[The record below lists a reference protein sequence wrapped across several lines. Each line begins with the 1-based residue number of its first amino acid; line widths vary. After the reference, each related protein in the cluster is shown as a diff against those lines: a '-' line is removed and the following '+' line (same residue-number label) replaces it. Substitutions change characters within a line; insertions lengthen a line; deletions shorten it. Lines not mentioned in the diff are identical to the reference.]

1 MWLVAL
7 LDRYVFQGSE
17 KKRMATSSKQQHWL
31 MGVAGRAGL
40 GDLRDIRIRLDISPA
55 QAWEKAATALDISQE
70 ELARHV
76 AETFG
81 MKVADLE
88 SAEPTASSILPEADA
103 QRLLV
108 LPLRA
113 TDRTLTLATAD
124 PLAVDAEQEI
134 SFIAGRDTEFE
145 ISPPNPL
152 SEAINGAYRAGEA
165 NGFVVTSDDL
175 QEAVHQV
182 KFAHMPELSQE
193 QDLEAKEWA
202 MVELT
207 SLILVEAVNAEAEL
221 VMIGPMESGGRVRF
235 QVNGELQTFIRMP
248 RKTLSRITNR
258 IKDLANVEESEEA
271 ESSDTRTGE
280 IQAQIGDLDYLV
292 RISTTPEGDCDKM
305 VMWLTE
311 AGTPAAADEGETV
324 PSTVPAPVAPAADTA
339 PEAPLALV
347 VDDEPPDLMLMGAI
361 MERLGF
367 DVVEAVDGEEALRHL
382 DGDEDFAVMLL
393 DLNMPGMDG
402 LEILDHVR
410 GTLKTAALP
419 VVILTG
425 SEDPD
430 DQIRLLA
437 AGADDYIKKP
447 IDPSRAVNRVQAV
460 LRRAES

>member
-1 MWLVAL
+1 
-7 LDRYVFQGSE
+7 
-17 KKRMATSSKQQHWL
+17 MATSSKQQHWL
-31 MGVAGRAGL
+31 IGVAGRAGL
-40 GDLRDIRIRLDISPA
+40 GDLRDIRIRLDIPPA

-76 AETFG
+76 AETFR

-124 PLAVDAEQEI
+124 PLDADAEQEI
-134 SFIAGRDTEFE
+134 SFIAGRGTEFE
-145 ISPPNPL
+145 VSPPDPL
-152 SEAINGAYRAGEA
+152 REAINGAYRAGEA
-165 NGFVVTSDDL
+165 DDFVVTSDDL
-175 QEAVHQV
+175 QEAVQQV
-182 KFAHMPELSQE
+182 KFVDKPELTQE

-207 SLILVEAVNAEAEL
+207 SLILLEAVNAEAEL

-271 ESSDTRTGE
+271 ESSDTKTGE
-280 IQAQIGDLDYLV
+280 IQAQIGDLDYVV

-311 AGTPAAADEGETV
+311 AGTPAAAYEGETV

-347 VDDEPPDLMLMGAI
+347 VDDEPPDLMLIGAI

-367 DVVEAVDGEEALRHL
+367 NVVEAVDGEEALRHL

-393 DLNMPGMDG
+393 DLTMPGMDG
-402 LEILDHVR
+402 LEVLDHVR

-419 VVILTG
+419 VIITTA

-430 DQIRLLA
+430 DQILLLA

-447 IDPSRAVNRVQAV
+447 IDPSWAVNRVQAV

>member
-1 MWLVAL
+1 
-7 LDRYVFQGSE
+7 
-17 KKRMATSSKQQHWL
+17 MATSSKQQHWL
-31 MGVAGRAGL
+31 IGVAGRAGL
-40 GDLRDIRIRLDISPA
+40 GDLRDIRIRLDSPPS

-76 AETFG
+76 AETFR
-81 MKVADLE
+81 MTVADLE
-88 SAEPTASSILPEADA
+88 SAEPTASRILPEADA

-124 PLAVDAEQEI
+124 PLDVAAEQEI
-134 SFIAGRDTEFE
+134 SFIAGRGTEFE
-145 ISPPNPL
+145 ISPPDPL
-152 SEAINGAYRAGEA
+152 REAINGAYRAGEA
-165 NGFVVTSDDL
+165 DDFVVTSDDL
-175 QEAVHQV
+175 QEAVQQV
-182 KFAHMPELSQE
+182 KFADMPELSQE

-207 SLILVEAVNAEAEL
+207 SLIFLEAVNAEAEL

-235 QVNGELQTFIRMP
+235 QVNGELQTFMRMP

-258 IKDLANVEESEEA
+258 IKDLADVEESEEA
-271 ESSDTRTGE
+271 ESSDTKTGE
-280 IQAQIGDLDYLV
+280 IHAQIGDLDYLV
-292 RISTTPEGDCDKM
+292 RISTTPEGDADKM

-311 AGTPAAADEGETV
+311 AGTPAAAYEGETV
-324 PSTVPAPVAPAADTA
+324 PGAVPAPVAPAADTA
-339 PEAPLALV
+339 SEAPLALV
-347 VDDEPPDLMLMGAI
+347 VDDEPPDLMLMRAI

-367 DVVEAVDGEEALRHL
+367 SVVEAVDGEEALRHL

-402 LEILDHVR
+402 LEVMNHVR
-410 GTLKTAALP
+410 RTLRTAALP
-419 VVILTG
+419 VIIMTA

-430 DQIRLLA
+430 DQILLLA

-447 IDPSRAVNRVQAV
+447 IDPSWAVNRVQAV